1 MSNLSKN
8 AHEPRARALR
18 FRSAKKISEALLVF
32 PLNSNFPPR
41 TDADAGGGADTI
53 PRRTHALARRGQR
66 RRRRRRTHFLRT
78 RGGAWGRRIL
88 LFRSGQSSVTGVS
101 SGGDANWASSVTPI
115 ALRRVRSSIQ
125 SFKKGLAGHFGILAQ
140 PQCGKVV
147 RSKIVM
153 ESLECGFPGVAAASR
168 KAKSLMPC
176 ECECVGE

>member
-8 AHEPRARALR
+8 VHERERFGFGRPRKSPRDCRSSLLTVISRHGRTRTRAEGR
-18 FRSAKKISEALLVF
+18 I
-32 PLNSNFPPR
+32 PYH
-41 TDADAGGGADTI
+41 DA
-53 PRRTHALARRGQR
+53 RRTHALARRGQR

>member
-1 MSNLSKN
+1 MPTSQ
-8 AHEPRARALR
+8 ERERFGFGRPRKSRRHCWSSLLTV
-18 FRSAKKISEALLVF
+18 ISRHGRTRTEA
-32 PLNSNFPPR
+32 
-41 TDADAGGGADTI
+41 GGADTI